1 MKVLFYSDTVFSFGG
16 VQRVLAEIS
25 KRLSMEMDV
34 TILTS
39 DFPVDTSMYDYKF
52 SNVKFEQIEY
62 PQPPFWENLFCKAY
76 SLLFKKLL
84 PHTRVTS
91 QGYAL
96 SSFLP
101 TYRKKLVNKINA
113 GNYDVVVGVHAFQA
127 LHVAAI
133 SHRIKAKTIAWI
145 HNSFQALF
153 EKESP
158 YLPGLDKHFGFQMQ
172 KMNQVFVLSQAD
184 KEMFGQK
191 MDLSTTVMYNPLT
204 VIPKGEGIPSHKRFI
219 SVGRFSKGHKG
230 FDLLIEAFSVFAK
243 RNKDWTLEIVGEGPE
258 EALYRQ
264 LIAKHGLEERVVLS
278 PFTRNIQSH
287 YASSSVYVL
296 SSRWEGFGLV
306 LIEAMSHG
314 LPIIAS
320 DLPVTHE
327 LLQGKDVALLFEK
340 ENVSQLA
347 DCMMALANDPELV
360 GQMGKN
366 AKSYSKEFEMD
377 SIIKQWINNINSCH
391 V

>member
-39 DFPVDTSMYDYKF
+39 DFPIDISMYDYKH
-52 SNVKFEQIEY
+52 SHVKFEQIEY
-62 PQPPFWENLFCKAY
+62 PQPPFWENFFCKAY
-76 SLLFKKLL
+76 SFLFKKFL
-84 PHTRVTS
+84 PHTKITS

-101 TYRKKLVNKINA
+101 TYRKRLSEKINA

-133 SHRIKAKTIAWI
+133 SHLIQAKTIAWI
-145 HNSFQALF
+145 HNSYQALF

-172 KMNQVFVLSQAD
+172 KMDQIFVLSQAD
-184 KEMFGQK
+184 KEMFRQK
-191 MDLSTTVMYNPLT
+191 MNLPTTVMYNPLT
-204 VIPKGEGIPSHKRFI
+204 VQPQGEGNPSYKRFI

-230 FDLLIEAFSVFAK
+230 FDLLIEAFSIFSK
-243 RNKDWTLEIVGEGPE
+243 NNKDWTLEIVGEGPE
-258 EALYRQ
+258 KALYRQ

-278 PFTRNIQSH
+278 PFTHNIQSH
-287 YASSSVYVL
+287 YAQSSVYIL

-306 LIEAMSHG
+306 LIEAMAHG

-327 LLQGKDVALLFEK
+327 LLQGKDVALLFDT

-347 DCMMALANDPELV
+347 DCMESLEDNSDLICK
-360 GQMGKN
+360 MGKK
-366 AKSYSKEFEMD
+366 AKNYSREFEME
-377 SIIKQWINNINSCH
+377 SIIKKWINNINSNH

>member
-39 DFPVDTSMYDYKF
+39 DFPIDISMYDYKH
-52 SNVKFEQIEY
+52 SHVKFEQIEY
-62 PQPPFWENLFCKAY
+62 PQPPFWENFFCKAY
-76 SLLFKKLL
+76 SFLFKKFL
-84 PHTRVTS
+84 PHTKITS

-101 TYRKKLVNKINA
+101 TYRKRLSEKINA

-133 SHRIKAKTIAWI
+133 SHLIQAKTIAWI
-145 HNSFQALF
+145 HNSYQALF

-172 KMNQVFVLSQAD
+172 KMDQIFVLSQAD
-184 KEMFGQK
+184 KEMFRQK
-191 MDLSTTVMYNPLT
+191 MNLPTTVMYNPLT
-204 VIPKGEGIPSHKRFI
+204 VQPQGEGNPSYKRFI

-230 FDLLIEAFSVFAK
+230 FDLLIEAFSIFSK
-243 RNKDWTLEIVGEGPE
+243 NNKDWTLEIVGEGPE
-258 EALYRQ
+258 KALYRQ

-278 PFTRNIQSH
+278 PFTHNIQSH
-287 YASSSVYVL
+287 YAQSSVYIL

-306 LIEAMSHG
+306 LIEAMAHG

-327 LLQGKDVALLFEK
+327 LLQGKDVALLFDT

-347 DCMMALANDPELV
+347 DCMESLADNSDLICK
-360 GQMGKN
+360 MGKK
-366 AKSYSKEFEMD
+366 AKNYSREFEME
-377 SIIKQWINNINSCH
+377 SIIKKWINNINSNH